1 MIKPKEIV
9 KLPPNNSLKNKIP
22 NDIIHLISS
31 NLYNQQDLLNF
42 SLINKDTYNNV
53 ISDNKLWAYFLKFI
67 KYWPNSYFKKLNSGK
82 LNSNNGQSRSHSQS
96 ISHTHSHS
104 RSKSKGSISIPKDD
118 RTINNIIT
126 ENTVLIDDLE
136 ATPIN
141 CYANP
146 KLDFNLARDEFIKIY
161 TILSPII
168 HDVVIKNYSNVQ
180 NLKVFQQFNNPLDQ
194 SKLFINII
202 KFINLYKYDELNYS
216 TYLIRLNTILDIFVN
231 SALHEIG
238 NCLKYKKYENC
249 FNLICSLDQ
258 LSSIKNF
265 NTEITTDSL
274 ESLLEFFINRYID
287 DFIALTNNSLLN
299 DIFVKAKAKTITTT
313 DGNTDVKYELG
324 AVKGYKFDFDKIDEI
339 FEKNITQKLNDE
351 FKEISEIF
359 AKRDIEKDDVDEVP
373 IVLKIIETF
382 LSSYLIGGLVD
393 NIIRKSKFIDQSDTV
408 NGLESVENLTIN
420 TYGVSTNKI
429 ESSKDD
435 ETPNGSNVWGEG
447 KDNEEDKDEETEDNS
462 KDQELNNEDEEE
474 EEVDYNGK
482 INLMNENSLYF
493 QCVPYLY
500 FKLNDTFNNL
510 VYPTTIIKMTN
521 TNNSNSETTQK
532 SNGKVEMQYSKVSSE
547 FINFYYEQYLY
558 EYSELLPRQLHYS
571 LLHLID
577 KWELHKAEIEKL
589 RETEIFKLVD
599 EKNGNS
605 KKKLFGLDVFNNF
618 SNIFKFQKSTGSD
631 TGEES
636 TATTTTTATKSKR
649 QIEEQQQ
656 EANSENEKISKIAAK
671 LKLLTVNVKNM
682 KSLVSMDLTIVILQ
696 HVKNSYDLLLSFS
709 KISTKELQ
717 DKMNKSC
724 ELIFNDM
731 LVILIEKHIKPGF
744 EEALVRLKNFNPNEM
759 SKIEQNG
766 VSSSSTSTIE
776 SLNNFIELVNI
787 GDLILTMIEVFY
799 QDQLISRKIIKN
811 YKIQNKKDFLSS
823 NQCDKLILKLEQSLD
838 SYVADGLE
846 VSITIIITE
855 ITYIILDT
863 NIDETTYNFKT
874 FDELNNLKIEIDKPS
889 NYCIKIVDILDNNF
903 KLLSNSIEK
912 PILDVFKEEIGERFV
927 NFLIKVITKKLVIST
942 IGALLFIN
950 DINYLYS
957 FFLKSKIKP
966 TVQYFVSL
974 KTISQLYL
982 VDCSNKKGAKEL
994 GKLVIDI
1001 GRDNGIFTPQEVYQF
1016 VSRRSDWLSIKK
1028 NVDKIMYGFGADDCI
1043 IM

>member
-9 KLPPNNSLKNKIP
+9 KLPPNIPLKNKIP
-22 NDIIHLISS
+22 NDIIHLISL

-42 SLINKDTYNNV
+42 SLINKDTFNNF
-53 ISDNKLWAYFLKFI
+53 ISDNKLWAHFLKVI
-67 KYWPNSYFKKLNSGK
+67 KYWPNSYFNKKKSNSAKLNS
-82 LNSNNGQSRSHSQS
+82 SIGQSHSRSHSQS
-96 ISHTHSHS
+96 ISQSHS
-104 RSKSKGSISIPKDD
+104 RSRSKGSISIPKDD
-118 RTINNIIT
+118 RTINNI
-126 ENTVLIDDLE
+126 LIDDLE
-136 ATPIN
+136 VTPIN

-161 TILSPII
+161 SILSPII

-180 NLKVFQQFNNPLDQ
+180 NLKVFQQFNDPLDQ

-202 KFINLYKYDELNYS
+202 KFINLYKYDLNYS

-231 SALHEIG
+231 SALHEIE
-238 NCLKYKKYENC
+238 NCLKSKNYESC
-249 FNLICSLDQ
+249 FNLICALDQ
-258 LSSIKNF
+258 LSSIKNY
-265 NTEITTDSL
+265 NTEITTGSL

-287 DFIALTNNSLLN
+287 DFTALTNNSLLD
-299 DIFVKAKAKTITTT
+299 DIFVKAKPKAVKIN
-313 DGNTDVKYELG
+313 GNNDLKYELG

-339 FEKNITQKLNDE
+339 FEKNITHKLNEE
-351 FKEISEIF
+351 FHEISAIF

-393 NIIRKSKFIDQSDTV
+393 SIIRKSKFIDQSEMV
-408 NGLESVENLTIN
+408 NGLESVENLTDKN
-420 TYGVSTNKI
+420 VTNDDANGVSTSEPEVEKNN
-429 ESSKDD
+429 
-435 ETPNGSNVWGEG
+435 TNPNGSNVWGEG
-447 KDNEEDKDEETEDNS
+447 EDKEEEVDSESKNEKPDKEDKEEEDDN
-462 KDQELNNEDEEE
+462 D
-474 EEVDYNGK
+474 EEVDYNGR

-500 FKLNDTFNNL
+500 FKLNNTFNNL
-510 VYPTTIIKMTN
+510 VYPTTIIKMNNNN
-521 TNNSNSETTQK
+521 TSDAAQK
-532 SNGKVEMQYSKVSSE
+532 NNGKIEMQYSKVSSE

-558 EYSELLPRQLHYS
+558 EFSELLPRQLHYS
-571 LLHLID
+571 LLQLID
-577 KWELHKAEIEKL
+577 KWELHKAEVEKL

-599 EKNGNS
+599 ENNGDS

-618 SNIFKFQKSTGSD
+618 SNIFKFQKLTGSD
-631 TGEES
+631 TAED
-636 TATTTTTATKSKR
+636 SKPSKK

-682 KSLVSMDLTIVILQ
+682 KSLVSMDLTIVLLQ

-717 DKMNKSC
+717 EKMNKSC

-731 LVILIEKHIKPGF
+731 LVVLIEKHIKPGF
-744 EEALVRLKNFNPNEM
+744 EEALVRLKNFNPNEI

-766 VSSSSTSTIE
+766 VLSPSKSTIE

-855 ITYIILDT
+855 ITYIILDS

-874 FDELNNLKIEIDKPS
+874 LDELARLKIEIDKPS
-889 NYCIKIVDILDNNF
+889 QYCIKIVDIFDMNF

-957 FFLKSKIKP
+957 FFLKSRIKP

-982 VDCSNKKGAKEL
+982 VDCSTKKGAKEL